1 VQSDR
6 FRPPWERGFDAFA
19 MSAYPHVARGFGYT
33 FRVGDASQLGYD
45 AKRVLHDVWA
55 PLGIDIPDEVAWV
68 GERFMN
74 TATWIV
80 AYHRARPV
88 GVMGLFDPREA
99 SPNMMYN
106 RVCVPPNLDL
116 SRTRE
121 IARLAILRE
130 HRGGAQL
137 VMVGL
142 LREMLRIALE
152 ANIRWLLTSSTEAL
166 LRVYRRFNPTA
177 RIVETVPVEF
187 ELPEVTRYF
196 ASPRAVTGPQVLF
209 TFEVEGARPW
219 EVFSRFLRH
228 TVGLRSGRRR

>member
-88 GVMGLFDPREA
+88 GVMGLFDRCTIGFA
-99 SPNMMYN
+99 F
-106 RVCVPPNLDL
+106 
-116 SRTRE
+116 
-121 IARLAILRE
+121 RLASTF
-130 HRGGAQL
+130 RGL
-137 VMVGL
+137 
-142 LREMLRIALE
+142 
-152 ANIRWLLTSSTEAL
+152 
-166 LRVYRRFNPTA
+166 A
-177 RIVETVPVEF
+177 RS
-187 ELPEVTRYF
+187 LG
-196 ASPRAVTGPQVLF
+196 SPSFGSI
-209 TFEVEGARPW
+209 EGARSW
-219 EVFSRFLRH
+219 
-228 TVGLRSGRRR
+228 